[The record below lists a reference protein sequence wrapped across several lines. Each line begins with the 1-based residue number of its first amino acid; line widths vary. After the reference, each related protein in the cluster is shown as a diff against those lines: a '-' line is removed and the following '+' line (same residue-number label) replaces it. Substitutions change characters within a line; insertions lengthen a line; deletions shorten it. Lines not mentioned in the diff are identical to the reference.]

1 VIRFRVLLLALALSL
16 LVQPGAHAGTALGS
30 APDWSISGG
39 RHFTQ
44 AGSFSVV
51 DDAEARFWT
60 EFQRLGGV
68 ARVGYPVSNRF
79 VYKGFVTQLF
89 QKHALQWR
97 PGEGRALFANLFDE
111 LTTSGKDDWLLAV
124 RSTPRPVAI
133 DETGW
138 SWAEIVRG
146 RLALLDA
153 NPAIARFYHSSPSS
167 IDDFGLPTSRVED
180 LGPLYAIRTQRAVL
194 QQWKVDVPWAAA
206 GEVVIANGGD
216 VAKEAGLFPR
226 EILAEAGAAQA
237 PEAVAAPLPAAAP
250 AAEDRSVLGIIN
262 SYRAAAGVPP
272 ARIHPALEQAAR
284 GHVAYYDA
292 NRGDPALAGM
302 GLHSQ
307 TPGKPGFTGA
317 TMGERGRAAGYTGGT
332 ITENAGFGR
341 LEKTI
346 DWHMN
351 TVNHRLPLIH
361 PGAVDIGFA
370 ESSATGFNIIMVGVR
385 RDRAETAM
393 PSVYPGPGATNV
405 PTSWDGS
412 EAPDPAPGLPR
423 PLGYPITV
431 AFGTYQRVEWVSFE
445 LTGPGGE
452 ALAISAPKKDWMRS
466 AAIVPHRPLRP
477 GTTYTVRVQAT
488 VDGQPVVREWSF
500 TTRQ

>member
-1 VIRFRVLLLALALSL
+1 LLRHRVLLLALAIGLI
-16 LVQPGAHAGTALGS
+16 VQPGAPAGTALAS
-30 APDWSISGG
+30 APDWSLSNGH
-39 RHFTQ
+39 HFTQ
-44 AGSFSVV
+44 AGSFSVE
-51 DDAEARFWT
+51 DDAEARFWA

-68 ARVGYPVSNRF
+68 ARIGYPVSNRF

-97 PGEGRALFANLFDE
+97 VDEGRALFANLFDE
-111 LTTSGKDDWLLAV
+111 LTASGMDDWLLTV
-124 RSTPRPVAI
+124 RSTPRPIQI
-133 DETGW
+133 DESGW
-138 SWAEIVRG
+138 SWEQIVRG

-153 NPAIARFYHSSPSS
+153 NAAISSFYHSSPTS

-180 LGPLYAIRTQRAVL
+180 LGPLHAVRTQRAVL
-194 QQWKVDVPWAAA
+194 QQWKVDVPWARA

-216 VAKEAGLFPR
+216 VAKEAGLFPGDV
-226 EILAEAGAAQA
+226 LAAAGAAQPSPAAPPA
-237 PEAVAAPLPAAAP
+237 PE
-250 AAEDRSVLGIIN
+250 ENSVLGIIN
-262 SYRAAAGVPP
+262 RYRAEAGVPP
-272 ARIHPALEQAAR
+272 ARVSPALEQAAR

-292 NRGDPALAGM
+292 NRGDPALSGM

-317 TMGERGRAAGYTGGT
+317 TMGDRARAAGYSGGT
-332 ITENAGFGR
+332 ITENAGFGK
-341 LEKTI
+341 LEKTLG
-346 DWHMN
+346 WHMN
-351 TVNHRLPLIH
+351 TVNHRLPLVH

-370 ESSATGFNIIMVGVR
+370 ESSATGFHIIMVGVR
-385 RDRAETAM
+385 RDRVETPL

-405 PTSWDGS
+405 PTSWDGAES
-412 EAPDPAPGLPR
+412 PDPAPGLPR

-431 AFGTYQRVEWVSFE
+431 AFGTYQQVTWGSFQ

-452 ALAISAPKKDWMRS
+452 PLAISAPRKDWMRS

-477 GTTYTVRVQAT
+477 GTTYTARVEAT

-500 TTRQ
+500 TTRP